1 MASMQDG
8 LNFTAPPYGKV
19 LLLGA
24 IAAASAFVVTIL
36 IVVLC
41 VGCQR
46 KGKTHNVPG
55 EGGKHR
61 LMDMGILRQSKLRSI
76 SKSDTEMNKMN
87 CNGKMDG
94 SQIGG
99 IFTNIDVSSQFTH
112 GPFCSRSNRRSNS
125 ELRSQGRQLPQIP
138 SGTGEDGEHTYSE
151 VGRRS
156 STSRTDDALYA
167 MVGRAGQTDTPAPP
181 AVPANT
187 PAPPDPDGDVEGGL
201 PEPEAQVMSPPHPPE
216 TAEYACVRK
225 LRKADKAPQKRDS
238 GTDMGEPPAPPPRHA
253 PPSHPAPPP
262 PHPHSTKL
270 PRRNMDAFNVPSFP
284 KEVMFMGNGEQYI
297 WKPPED
303 EELALLQNK
312 ALGPLAAH
320 TMENIQPS
328 AAVVAEMYSKVC
340 KPTKKKRAVPGSPP
354 ANPGFRTLGRGDRDR
369 DRDGGFSV
377 VVKPQTW
384 APQEGKAI
392 GGSLDDHCYESFGT
406 EECDLAYENVEG
418 GGAWKRERPPNTC
431 ATLRPRRKKAQ
442 QPLQQQQPPPPPPTQ
457 QTPKLQHLPAKAL
470 LLPGENLYESIGDL
484 KQGSATSSTTT
495 IFTFNDGMEMYVTG
509 L

>member
-87 CNGKMDG
+87 CNGK
-94 SQIGG
+94 S
-99 IFTNIDVSSQFTH
+99 
-112 GPFCSRSNRRSNS
+112 
-125 ELRSQGRQLPQIP
+125 
-138 SGTGEDGEHTYSE
+138 
-151 VGRRS
+151 
-156 STSRTDDALYA
+156 
-167 MVGRAGQTDTPAPP
+167 RAGQTDTPAPP

-270 PRRNMDAFNVPSFP
+270 PRRNMEAFNVPSFP

-303 EELALLQNK
+303 EEIVMLQNK

-320 TMENIQPS
+320 TVENIQPS

-340 KPTKKKRAVPGSPP
+340 KPGKKKRAVPGSPP

-406 EECDLAYENVEG
+406 EECDLAYENMEG

-431 ATLRPRRKKAQ
+431 ATLRPRRKKGQ

>member
-46 KGKTHNVPG
+46 KAKTHNVPG

-87 CNGKMDG
+87 CNGK
-94 SQIGG
+94 S
-99 IFTNIDVSSQFTH
+99 
-112 GPFCSRSNRRSNS
+112 
-125 ELRSQGRQLPQIP
+125 
-138 SGTGEDGEHTYSE
+138 
-151 VGRRS
+151 
-156 STSRTDDALYA
+156 
-167 MVGRAGQTDTPAPP
+167 RAGQTDTPAPP

-187 PAPPDPDGDVEGGL
+187 PAPPDPDGDVEEGL
-201 PEPEAQVMSPPHPPE
+201 PEPEAQVMSAPHPPE
-216 TAEYACVRK
+216 MAEYACVRK
-225 LRKADKAPQKRDS
+225 LKKADKAPQKRDS
-238 GTDMGEPPAPPPRHA
+238 GTDMAEPPAPPPRHA

-270 PRRNMDAFNVPSFP
+270 PRRNIEAFNVPSFP

-303 EELALLQNK
+303 DDMLMLQNK
-312 ALGPLAAH
+312 ALGPLGAH
-320 TMENIQPS
+320 TVENIQPS
-328 AAVVAEMYSKVC
+328 AAAVAEMYSKVC
-340 KPTKKKRAVPGSPP
+340 KPGKKKRAMPGSPP
-354 ANPGFRTLGRGDRDR
+354 ANLGFRTLGRGDRDR

-384 APQEGKAI
+384 APQEGKAV
-392 GGSLDDHCYESFGT
+392 GGSLDDHCYESIGT
-406 EECDLAYENVEG
+406 EECDPAYENVEG
-418 GGAWKRERPPNTC
+418 GGGGWKRERLPNTC

-442 QPLQQQQPPPPPPTQ
+442 QPLQQQHPPPPPPTQ

>member
-87 CNGKMDG
+87 CNGK
-94 SQIGG
+94 S
-99 IFTNIDVSSQFTH
+99 
-112 GPFCSRSNRRSNS
+112 
-125 ELRSQGRQLPQIP
+125 
-138 SGTGEDGEHTYSE
+138 
-151 VGRRS
+151 
-156 STSRTDDALYA
+156 
-167 MVGRAGQTDTPAPP
+167 RAGQTDTPAPP

-201 PEPEAQVMSPPHPPE
+201 PEPEAQVMSPSHPPE

-238 GTDMGEPPAPPPRHA
+238 GTDMVEPPAPPPRHA

-270 PRRNMDAFNVPSFP
+270 PRRNVEAFNVPSFP

-303 EELALLQNK
+303 EEMLTLQNK
-312 ALGPLAAH
+312 ALVPLGAH
-320 TMENIQPS
+320 TVENIQPS

-340 KPTKKKRAVPGSPP
+340 KPGKKKRAVPGSPP
-354 ANPGFRTLGRGDRDR
+354 ANLGFRTLGRGDRDR

-384 APQEGKAI
+384 APQEGKAV
-392 GGSLDDHCYESFGT
+392 GGPLDDHCYESIGT
-406 EECDLAYENVEG
+406 EECDPAYENVEG

-442 QPLQQQQPPPPPPTQ
+442 QPLQQQHPPPPPPTQ

>member
-87 CNGKMDG
+87 CNGK
-94 SQIGG
+94 S
-99 IFTNIDVSSQFTH
+99 
-112 GPFCSRSNRRSNS
+112 
-125 ELRSQGRQLPQIP
+125 
-138 SGTGEDGEHTYSE
+138 
-151 VGRRS
+151 
-156 STSRTDDALYA
+156 
-167 MVGRAGQTDTPAPP
+167 RAGQTDTPAPP

-270 PRRNMDAFNVPSFP
+270 PRRNVEAFSVPSFP

-303 EELALLQNK
+303 DDMLMLQNK
-312 ALGPLAAH
+312 ALGPLSAH
-320 TMENIQPS
+320 TVENIQPS
-328 AAVVAEMYSKVC
+328 AAAVAEMYSKVC
-340 KPTKKKRAVPGSPP
+340 KPGKKKRAVPGSPP

-384 APQEGKAI
+384 APQEGKAV
-392 GGSLDDHCYESFGT
+392 GGPLDDHCYESIGT
-406 EECDLAYENVEG
+406 EECDLAYENMEG
-418 GGAWKRERPPNTC
+418 GGAWKRERPPNMC

>member
-87 CNGKMDG
+87 CNGK
-94 SQIGG
+94 S
-99 IFTNIDVSSQFTH
+99 
-112 GPFCSRSNRRSNS
+112 
-125 ELRSQGRQLPQIP
+125 
-138 SGTGEDGEHTYSE
+138 
-151 VGRRS
+151 
-156 STSRTDDALYA
+156 
-167 MVGRAGQTDTPAPP
+167 RAGQTDTPAPP

-270 PRRNMDAFNVPSFP
+270 PRRNVEAFNVPSFP

-303 EELALLQNK
+303 DDMLMLQNK
-312 ALGPLAAH
+312 ALGPLSAH
-320 TMENIQPS
+320 TVENIQPS
-328 AAVVAEMYSKVC
+328 AAAVAEMYSKVC
-340 KPTKKKRAVPGSPP
+340 KPGKKKRAVPGSPP

-384 APQEGKAI
+384 APQEGKAV
-392 GGSLDDHCYESFGT
+392 GGPLDDHCYESIGT
-406 EECDLAYENVEG
+406 EECDLAYENMEG
-418 GGAWKRERPPNTC
+418 GGAWKRERPPNMC